1 MTLRLTR
8 RRLLLLGPLGLA
20 SCAVGDRRGTVETRA
35 ESSEIPANTPV
46 ENYPDA
52 ITRHLDRLANEKRP
66 VENSAIPPRHL
77 DEDIFPVSLVDRE
90 RIVSGGPPAD
100 GIPSIDDPLIVLA
113 SGVDWLDDVEPV
125 MVLDVGGVARAYP
138 IQIMTWHEIVND
150 VVGGVDIAVTF
161 CPLCNSGVAYE
172 RNVDGVVLD
181 FGTSGALYQ
190 ANLVMYDRQ
199 SESLWTQFDG
209 RCVLGTAAGAQ
220 LFSRPLTT
228 ISWGDFR
235 AAHPDG
241 EVLSRETGYS
251 KPYGRNPYGAYERRE
266 DPVAGFYTGEVD
278 TALTPFTR
286 VIGID
291 INGSD
296 VAIVRRDLATRGV
309 GIVEL
314 GGRSLTVWHHR
325 GTASALDTPRIADGR
340 DIGAVAV
347 FIAEING
354 VSVTFEQRDGMIVDL
369 GSESVW
375 NPFGRAI
382 DGPLTGTQLEVVA
395 HHDTFWFAWA
405 TFQVEPV
412 VAVLD

>member
-1 MTLRLTR
+1 VTLRLTR
-8 RRLLLLGPLGLA
+8 RRLVVLAPLALA
-20 SCAVGDRRGTVETRA
+20 GCTAADRQGGIATRTDA
-35 ESSEIPANTPV
+35 PV
-46 ENYPDA
+46 EDYPDA

-77 DEDIFPVSLVDRE
+77 DEDMFPVSLVDRE

-100 GIPSIDDPLIVLA
+100 GIPSIDDPVIVAA
-113 SGVDWLDDVEPV
+113 SGVDWLADAEPV
-125 MVLDVGGVARAYP
+125 MVLEINEVARAYP

-150 VVGGVDIAVTF
+150 VVGDVDIAVTF

-199 SESLWTQFDG
+199 TESLWTQFDG
-209 RCVLGTAAGAQ
+209 RAVLGTSAGSQ
-220 LFSRPLTT
+220 LVSRPLTT

-235 AAHPDG
+235 TAHPDG
-241 EVLSRETGYS
+241 EVLSRDTGFS

-278 TALTPFTR
+278 SALTPFTR
-286 VIGID
+286 VIGIE
-291 INGSD
+291 INGND
-296 VAIVRRDLATRGV
+296 LAIVRRGVAERGV
-309 GIVEL
+309 GTVEL
-314 GGRSLTVWHHR
+314 AGRSLTVWHHD
-325 GTASALDTPRIADGR
+325 GTASPIDTPLIADGG
-340 DIGAVAV
+340 DIGAIAV
-347 FIAEING
+347 FVAEVDG
-354 VSVTFEQRDGMIVDL
+354 VASTFEQRDGTIVDL
-369 GSESVW
+369 ETESVW

-382 DGPLTGTQLEVVA
+382 EGPLMGTQLEAVA